1 MPSRSRVGSFAI
13 VCALAQ
19 GCATRGPTHVPRPA
33 EPPLPVYR
41 AKVDPLQPPPRDPV
55 APEDVKAQSSEE
67 VARTPEPI
75 GPFDP
80 ALLTGTWSGT
90 YIYSVAKGGA
100 ASVAFFA
107 DLAFEGAKL
116 TGSIIEPNTFGDE
129 DEGELKASLSGSID
143 DAGVVRFTKTYDGS
157 GGVRHV
163 VDYVGRLD
171 VAAKRIEGTWSTGG
185 SSGRFV
191 MLRHHPMPQL
201 ALR

>member
-19 GCATRGPTHVPRPA
+19 GCATREPTRMPPSTEA
-33 EPPLPVYR
+33 PLPVYR

-55 APEDVKAQSSEE
+55 APEDAAQTTEE
-67 VARTPEPI
+67 VARTPEPV

-90 YIYSVAKGGA
+90 YIYGVAKGGA

-129 DEGELKASLSGSID
+129 DEGELKATLVGSID

-157 GGVRHV
+157 AGVRHV

-171 VAAKRIEGTWSTGG
+171 VAAKRIEGTWTTSGG
-185 SSGRFV
+185 SGRFV